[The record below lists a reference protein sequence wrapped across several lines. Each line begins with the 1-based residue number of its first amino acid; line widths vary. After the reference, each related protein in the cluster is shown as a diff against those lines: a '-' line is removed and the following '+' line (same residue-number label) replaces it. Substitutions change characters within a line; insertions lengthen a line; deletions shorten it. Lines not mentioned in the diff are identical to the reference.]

1 MRGSVIILWQWR
13 AGTAFPPVVRERP
26 PTNCIDRIPLA
37 LPASP
42 APPDSSRADTASF
55 DYAAALAACAR
66 GEREALHRI
75 YQYESRRLLG
85 VALRIVRDRAI
96 AEDVLH
102 DAFMNVWTKAASF
115 DATRGS
121 GRGWL
126 HTLVRNQA
134 LSIVRT
140 SGREVSADEEA
151 MEAIEAEAM
160 ANASPMA
167 EAFEIAADIGRLD
180 ECLHRLDVAKRN
192 SIMLAY
198 LDGCSHSEIAKRL
211 NAPLGSVK
219 AWIKRGL
226 LSLREC
232 MA

>member
-1 MRGSVIILWQWR
+1 M
-13 AGTAFPPVVRERP
+13 
-26 PTNCIDRIPLA
+26 
-37 LPASP
+37 PASH
-42 APPDSSRADTASF
+42 ASSDSSRADAASF
-55 DYAAALAACAR
+55 DHEAALVACAQGDR
-66 GEREALHRI
+66 QALHRI
-75 YQYESRRLLG
+75 YQHESRRLLG
-85 VALRIVRDRAI
+85 VALRIVRDHAL

-121 GRGWL
+121 GRGWI

-134 LSIVRT
+134 LSVVRT
-140 SGREVSADEEA
+140 SGREVSADQ
-151 MEAIEAEAM
+151 EAIEALEADAV
-160 ANASPMA
+160 ANAAPMA
-167 EAFEIAADIGRLD
+167 EAFEISADIGRLD

-198 LDGCSHSEIAKRL
+198 LDGCSHSEIAAKL

-226 LSLREC
+226 LSVREC